1 MCRGAW
7 WATVNGVSK
16 NLTQLNACVHA
27 RARTHTHTHTTHT
40 EEAGIITC
48 LNFQSSTKNK
58 IVLLYSTLENISTCR
73 ID

>member
-1 MCRGAW
+1 M
-7 WATVNGVSK
+7 
-16 NLTQLNACVHA
+16 HA
-27 RARTHTHTHTTHT
+27 RARAHTHTHTHTHTTHT